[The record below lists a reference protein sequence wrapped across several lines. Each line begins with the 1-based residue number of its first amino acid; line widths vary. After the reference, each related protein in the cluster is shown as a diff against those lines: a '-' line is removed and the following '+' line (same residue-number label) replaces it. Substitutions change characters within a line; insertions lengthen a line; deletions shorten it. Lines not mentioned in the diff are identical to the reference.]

1 MSRVETTLSKQSNI
15 IKNISQSPAYIAN
28 YTPWHLHIFEI
39 AQKSPQQLEVN
50 MTMSTIITV

>member
-15 IKNISQSPAYIAN
+15 IKNISPSPAYIAT

-39 AQKSPQQLEVN
+39 AQKSPQLEVN